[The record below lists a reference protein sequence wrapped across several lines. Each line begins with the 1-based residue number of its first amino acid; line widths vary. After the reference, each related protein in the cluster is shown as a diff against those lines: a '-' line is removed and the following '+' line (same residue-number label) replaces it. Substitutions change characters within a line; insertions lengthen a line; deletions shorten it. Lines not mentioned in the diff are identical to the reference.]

1 VETNLVA
8 EDVADAA
15 GRASLISLWSAGEV
29 CRKCSGQALKRLPQ
43 NLSSDARERNEQRL
57 RRKD

>member
-1 VETNLVA
+1 M
-8 EDVADAA
+8 
-15 GRASLISLWSAGEV
+15 WSAGEV